1 MAVTAPVPNLDVRAQ
16 ILANAMILFPQIVQA
31 HIDASRKTLLEPNKI
46 FDVVYFTDDPAPRDK
61 PGTLVQLDD
70 DGDDRQQEVIR
81 ACLIARNA
89 QNPALCQI
97 LVQTARGSAF
107 EVLATELLQAVVAS
121 LRNGTQ
127 RLEMPAWRAEDNGSF
142 VGGGRYFFKSRLLN
156 EAEAFARECRRAR
169 SGAGMVSWLWASAAM
184 WLIVGRLIPRWIRQ

>member
-1 MAVTAPVPNLDVRAQ
+1 MAGNMSVRMAVTAPVPNLDVRAH

-107 EVLATELLQAVVAS
+107 EVLATELLDGARPHFAPVGLATLLVQ
-121 LRNGTQ
+121 Q
-127 RLEMPAWRAEDNGSF
+127 LEFR
-142 VGGGRYFFKSRLLN
+142 
-156 EAEAFARECRRAR
+156 
-169 SGAGMVSWLWASAAM
+169 
-184 WLIVGRLIPRWIRQ
+184 